1 MAEAVTVVIVTY
13 RSADTVEACV
23 NSLTAQASR
32 VIVVDNAS
40 PDGTAEV
47 ARGTN
52 AEIVERP
59 GNDGF
64 ARANNE
70 GLRLVTTEWVLF
82 ANPDTRWP
90 PGTVAAL
97 LAAAVTRPDAGVVS
111 PTLIDENGEPQPT
124 VERFMR
130 LGAVLGS
137 MVRLRPAIR
146 PARPP
151 AHGDVVSVDWV
162 HGAAMLMPTALARRL
177 GGWDERFFLFAEDMD
192 LCVRV
197 REAGFSVLVAPE
209 IRVHHIGG
217 ASMQVALGS
226 PSTAGHRV
234 TALGQFLEK
243 HQGKWA
249 RRAYGAAGFAV
260 YGLRGILGSAVHRSM
275 AAAAARQV
283 R

>member
-23 NSLTAQASR
+23 HSLIAQASR

-40 PDGTAEV
+40 PDRTPDVARSANAEV
-47 ARGTN
+47 
-52 AEIVERP
+52 VERS

-64 ARANNE
+64 ARANND
-70 GLRLVTTEWVLF
+70 GLRLVATDWVLF

-97 LAAAVTRPDAGVVS
+97 VAAAVGRPDAGILS
-111 PTLIDENGEPQPT
+111 PALVDENGEPQPT
-124 VERFMR
+124 VERFVR
-130 LGAVLGS
+130 VADVLAS

-146 PARPP
+146 PEQPP
-151 AHGDVVSVDWV
+151 AGGDLVSVDWV
-162 HGAAMLMPTALARRL
+162 HGAAMLMPTALARKL
-177 GGWDERFFLFAEDMD
+177 DGWDERFFLFAEDMD
-192 LCVRV
+192 LCARV
-197 REAGFSVLVAPE
+197 REAGLSVLVAPE
-209 IRVHHIGG
+209 IRVHHVGG
-217 ASMQVALGS
+217 ASMRVALGA

-234 TALGQFLEK
+234 TGLGQFLEK

-249 RRAYGAAGFAV
+249 RRVYGATGFAV

-275 AAAAARQV
+275 AAAAGRQV